1 MTVARQVSRFSV
13 QATDNIGAPK
23 SYKGVPE
30 KCWSVAFL
38 IRKFEQRLL
47 SLFSE
52 GRLSGT
58 VHTSIGQEFTGI
70 AVAHHLRPEDLIFSN
85 HRCHGHYLARTGDV
99 EGLMAEIMGRSSGV
113 CGGRG
118 GSQHICGHGFFSN
131 GVQGGIVPVAT
142 GLALAQK
149 LRSSG
154 ITVAF
159 IGDGTL
165 GEGAVYECF
174 NLASCWELPLVIVLE
189 NNLYAQSTSQRE
201 TLSGGITQ
209 RAQAFGIRAYRAD
222 VWTPSALLQTA
233 GEAVQYA
240 RETGQPAFLQ
250 VDTYR
255 LMAHSK
261 GDDNRDSEEVGRYW
275 SIDPIV
281 RFAEERPEQAARFEA
296 DADLR
301 VSDAVEFAMREP
313 FTTPTV
319 QREEIGGSALW
330 SRTRIPGEDRLVNRI
345 YSALRSG
352 MGADPLIFCLGED
365 IEGPY
370 GGAFKVTKDLSQLF
384 PGRVRN
390 TPISEAAIVGVACG
404 LAIAGHRPV
413 AEIMFG
419 DFLTLAADQIIN
431 HAAKFHYMYN
441 EKVSVPMIIRAPMGG
456 KRGYGPTHSQ
466 SLEKHFLGVPG
477 TRVLAVHHRYDPALV
492 FDRLFATIDRPT
504 LVIENKILYGERVS
518 DRAPEG
524 FVWEHTGGDFPV
536 SRLRP
541 GAAPDLTIVCY
552 GGALIDVERAVDRL
566 FEEREI
572 IAEVLCP
579 IEIYPLR
586 LSPLLSSVLITRRL
600 LIVEEGQSFCGFGA
614 EVVAAVNEH
623 APGALVKVKRLGAA
637 PSAIPASKPA
647 ESAMLPSVESII
659 NAATEV
665 SRV

>member
-1 MTVARQVSRFSV
+1 MTIARQVSRFGIPMM
-13 QATDNIGAPK
+13 DNIGIPK

-30 KCWSVAFL
+30 GCWSVAFL

-70 AVAHHLRPEDLIFSN
+70 AIAHHLWPEDLIFSN
-85 HRCHGHYLARTGDV
+85 HRCHGHYLARTEDV

-131 GVQGGIVPVAT
+131 GVQGGIVPVAA

-165 GEGAVYECF
+165 GEGVVYECF

-189 NNLYAQSTSQRE
+189 DNLYAQSTSQRE
-201 TLSGGITQ
+201 TLSGGILQ
-209 RAQAFGIRAYRAD
+209 RAQAFGIRDYRAD
-222 VWTPSALLQTA
+222 VWTPATLLQTA
-233 GEAVQYA
+233 GEAVQYT
-240 RETGQPAFLQ
+240 RETGRPAFLQ

-261 GDDNRDSEEVGRYW
+261 GDDTRDSDEVGRYW
-275 SIDPIV
+275 SIDPMV
-281 RFAEERPEQAARFEA
+281 RFAGEYPEQAARFEA

-301 VSDAVEFAMREP
+301 ISDAVESAIREP
-313 FTTPTV
+313 FTTPTI
-319 QREEIGGSALW
+319 QRQEIGRPALW
-330 SRTRIPGEDRLVNRI
+330 SRTSIPGEDRLVNRI

-352 MGADPLIFCLGED
+352 MDADPRIFCLGED
-365 IEGPY
+365 LEGPY

-404 LAIAGHRPV
+404 LAIAGHRPI

-441 EKVSVPMIIRAPMGG
+441 EKVSVPIIIRAPMGG

-492 FDRLFATIDRPT
+492 FDRLFATIDQPT
-504 LVIENKILYGERVS
+504 LVIENKVLYGERVS

-552 GGALIDVERAVDRL
+552 GGTLIDVERAVDRL

-579 IEIYPLR
+579 IEIYPLW
-586 LSPLLSSVLITRRL
+586 LSPLLSSVLTTRRL

-623 APGALVKVKRLGAA
+623 APGVLVKVKRLGAA

-647 ESAMLPSVESII
+647 ESAMLPSVESIV
-659 NAATEV
+659 NAAMEV
-665 SRV
+665 VCV